1 MTQWEMHVA
10 HSQRAFPGSSCFD
23 LRGIRAELARALL
36 QEGHLPWISEEQ
48 QFEYLQ
54 SGTLPLKP
62 DMQCQS
68 RRTGW
73 DDEGTDVP

>member
-54 SGTLPLKP
+54 SGTLPFGVE
-62 DMQCQS
+62 
-68 RRTGW
+68 TGYAMSIAKNW
-73 DDEGTDVP
+73 LG